1 MIRLMIAG
9 DLAIKNRTKDLLDAG
24 DCDALFSGLKAIA
37 DQFDYRLLNL
47 ENPIVSGEG
56 GKIDKIG
63 PHLGCDEK
71 VVDLL
76 HYAQIDGVT
85 LANNHFRDYGDQGVA
100 HTLRVLD
107 NHGIDHVGG
116 GVNIDEA
123 SRIFYKK
130 IGEETLAIINC
141 TEHEFSI
148 ATPSSGGANPLN
160 PIQQYYAIQEARGK
174 ADYVVVITHGGV
186 EQYELPTPRM
196 VETYRFFID
205 AGADAVVNHHQHCF
219 SGYETYKGKAI
230 FYGLGNLCFDYPN
243 YRHHKWNKGF
253 VVRLSLDKQSIG
265 FKLLPYVQSDE
276 KPGVVML
283 EEKDRGEFEAELNR
297 INAVIADAKALDE
310 AQKKWISRFGKAYSA
325 LLTPYSSRWTS
336 SLFCRGLLPS
346 LTTRQKW
353 MSLLNKM
360 QCESHR
366 DNYIR
371 FMKDKLGL

>member
-1 MIRLMIAG
+1 
-9 DLAIKNRTKDLLDAG
+9 
-24 DCDALFSGLKAIA
+24 
-37 DQFDYRLLNL
+37 
-47 ENPIVSGEG
+47 
-56 GKIDKIG
+56 
-63 PHLGCDEK
+63 
-71 VVDLL
+71 
-76 HYAQIDGVT
+76 
-85 LANNHFRDYGDQGVA
+85 
-100 HTLRVLD
+100 
-107 NHGIDHVGG
+107 
-116 GVNIDEA
+116 
-123 SRIFYKK
+123 
-130 IGEETLAIINC
+130 
-141 TEHEFSI
+141 
-148 ATPSSGGANPLN
+148 
-160 PIQQYYAIQEARGK
+160 
-174 ADYVVVITHGGV
+174 
-186 EQYELPTPRM
+186 M
-196 VETYRFFID
+196 VEAYRFFID

-265 FKLLPYVQSDE
+265 FELMPYVQSDE

-346 LTTRQKW
+346 LTSRQKW